1 MKRKLLLS
9 IFLLGLS
16 VFIKNIA
23 FADQQEGISSVKNYD
38 KISVVESKKATLS
51 WMDKNRVDTSS
62 LFTISMEND
71 KLEVISNNEEL
82 GIVFLDDRSGNN
94 IVMIQG
100 MGEVLLLTY
109 SKEEVKRPYN
119 LLKFKVEDNII
130 SRDQF
135 NYIEDLVSTNI

>member
-1 MKRKLLLS
+1 VKRKLLLS

-51 WMDKNRVDTSS
+51 WMDKNKVDTSN

-82 GIVFLDDRSGNN
+82 GIVLLDDMSGNN